1 MTQHI
6 GIAIS
11 TSEVAVVVSG
21 GRRAVP
27 PLVIPRNDDRLDHSL
42 FAVLAHIDAAVSRRA
57 WAGVVLFRP
66 LAQRRLVEGL
76 PKGVSPSA
84 ANRLVTENA
93 NRFFLAMQGSVVVGP
108 LVSGQRGL
116 VGVAFDG
123 SAVDAIQT
131 TLSARCRLRFIAAAP
146 DDASSDPITAAA
158 RAATS
163 EIPAGSLTPRR
174 TAAMRRVRRAAVVVA
189 ATSFAA
195 SAAFAV
201 AAPSLRTLQLQRA
214 LSRELAPLRPIEI
227 ELTQLQRDIA
237 ADGAMLTPLAR
248 RTSERESL
256 LGLLAGI
263 TAALPESTAIVSLR
277 VDSSGSTLG
286 VVGPRVTDALA
297 ALAALDTTA
306 DASFAGPVAHEQ
318 TGGVQLE
325 RATIRLRR
333 PVRRGTRRAPA
344 G

>member
-21 GRRAVP
+21 GRRTVP
-27 PLVIPRNDDRLDHSL
+27 PLVIPRNDDPLDHSL
-42 FAVLAHIDAAVSRRA
+42 FAVLSHIDAATSRRA
-57 WAGVVLFRP
+57 RAGVVLSRP

-108 LVSGQRGL
+108 LVPDQRGL

-146 DDASSDPITAAA
+146 DDASYDPITAAA
-158 RAATS
+158 HAATS
-163 EIPAGSLTPRR
+163 EIPAGSLTPHR
-174 TAAMRRVRRAAVVVA
+174 TATMQRVRRAAVVVA
-189 ATSFAA
+189 VTSFAA

-227 ELTQLQRDIA
+227 ELSQLQRDIA

-248 RTSERESL
+248 
-256 LGLLAGI
+256 I
-263 TAALPESTAIVSLR
+263 TAALPESTAVVSLR

-286 VVGPRVTDALA
+286 VVGPRVTEALA
-297 ALAALDTTA
+297 TLAALDTTA

-325 RATIRLRR
+325 RATIRLRH
-333 PVRRGTRRAPA
+333 PVRRGTRRARA
-344 G
+344 R